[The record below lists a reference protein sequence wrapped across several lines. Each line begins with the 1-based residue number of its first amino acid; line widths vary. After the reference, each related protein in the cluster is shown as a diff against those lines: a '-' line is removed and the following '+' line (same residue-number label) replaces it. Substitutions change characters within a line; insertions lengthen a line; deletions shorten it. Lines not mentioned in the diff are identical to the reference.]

1 MTLKYEVR
9 TKQTI
14 DTINHLMDSG
24 IKKISVLIRH
34 SDRFFSKDARL
45 EPFMGLTD
53 AGKDFA
59 FDFGADLR
67 PGAMPQLCSSFL
79 GRCVETAFLIDKGFT
94 KKNNQAL
101 DHNYMDAMLSP
112 FYVKDIEKAIPLIEK
127 QGNEIFLRNWFDN
140 RFDESIMENPE
151 KTSDILSEFMIEQIK
166 NLKENQIAICVS
178 HDWNIYPLKEFKLGL
193 KHESAGQVGY
203 LDGLVFFEKENQ
215 YYITNYQIKPVL
227 L

>member
-1 MTLKYEVR
+1 MTLKYELR

-14 DTINHLMDSG
+14 DTINHLMDNG
-24 IKKISVLIRH
+24 IKKISILIRH
-34 SDRFFSKDARL
+34 SDRFFSENASL

-53 AGKDFA
+53 EGKEFA
-59 FDFGADLR
+59 FDFGAGLR
-67 PGAMPQLCSSFL
+67 SSQLPKLYSSFL

-94 KKNNQAL
+94 KKNNQTI
-101 DHNYMDAMLSP
+101 DHNCMDAMLSP
-112 FYVKDIEKAIPLIEK
+112 FYVKDIEKAVPLIEK
-127 QGNEIFLRNWFDN
+127 QGNQIFLRNWFDN

-151 KTSDILSEFMIEQIK
+151 KTSDILSEFMMEQIK

-193 KHESAGQVGY
+193 KHETAGQVGY
-203 LDGLVFFEKENQ
+203 LDGLVFFEKKNQ
-215 YYITNYQIKPVL
+215 YYITNYQTNPVL

>member
-14 DTINHLMDSG
+14 DTINHLTENG

-34 SDRFFSKDARL
+34 SDRFFSEDARL
-45 EPFMGLTD
+45 EPYMGLTD

-59 FDFGADLR
+59 FDFGAGLQ
-67 PGAMPQLCSSFL
+67 PTQMPKLCSSFL

-101 DHNYMDAMLSP
+101 DHNCMNAMLSP
-112 FYVKDIEKAIPLIEK
+112 FYVKDIGKAVPLIEK
-127 QGNEIFLRNWFDN
+127 QGNQTFLRNWFDN

-151 KTSDILSEFMIEQIK
+151 KTSDILSEFMKEQIK
-166 NLKENQIAICVS
+166 NLKENQIAVCVS

-215 YYITNYQIKPVL
+215 YYITNYQINPVL